1 MTGLTL
7 KAAMTCLMQDNE
19 FISASPFLK
28 TKLSVD
34 VRRMMIYRQS
44 GREGKGKDPFS
55 KMVMDVSSEE
65 FQHGNQLLDEIIE
78 VFDQHGLQGTAFLL
92 QAKARFLTDW
102 SQDYSLALEA
112 INQALVYAGT
122 SNFALFDTRAQIR
135 KKEMKNIMSSR
146 DEMTRETWCT
156 ALRAGTE
163 AYMDFI
169 QAQELYAKYKSTC
182 YSENS
187 DDIQDYG
194 GLTFSH
200 APSIFGEVDTSLM
213 IAELLFRLC
222 TTEEDQDKM
231 RACLQTQ
238 NVRVENIFAK
248 FKIYNHGTILPHIV
262 NRFQQ
267 IIEGMDKII
276 NILDPRTVSGHF
288 DQVGELRKL
297 TQKFEDLFF
306 ESYFG
311 NRFLQI

>member
-1 MTGLTL
+1 
-7 KAAMTCLMQDNE
+7 
-19 FISASPFLK
+19 
-28 TKLSVD
+28 
-34 VRRMMIYRQS
+34 
-44 GREGKGKDPFS
+44 
-55 KMVMDVSSEE
+55 
-65 FQHGNQLLDEIIE
+65 
-78 VFDQHGLQGTAFLL
+78 
-92 QAKARFLTDW
+92 
-102 SQDYSLALEA
+102 
-112 INQALVYAGT
+112 
-122 SNFALFDTRAQIR
+122 
-135 KKEMKNIMSSR
+135 MSSR

-163 AYMDFI
+163 AYRDFI

-213 IAELLFRLC
+213 IAELLFSLC

-248 FKIYNHGTILPHIV
+248 FEIYNHGMILPHIV

-311 NRFLQI
+311 KRFLDHLYGNEMLPEAKVDLVEKYIEVHHLKSLTFVRHLTEGDRARLLHIFRKFREIQIENRLEMKNSAKMALLNLDFSLENHEMLNFNTAQRYSL